1 MKYKGVCHIGSNA
14 WMSHSLR
21 TKWTCVSKILKL
33 QGGTPAGHNSPCFF
47 SHIHLEVITP
57 ANSMAFIIHCF
68 SLLMQ
73 SKIVCKF
80 IIHIRTLYFVR
91 LRLTK
96 RNPVIQSSS
105 VSRNTKRIYYPFP
118 YFLEYM
124 AYGLLEWWS
133 FILNMVSNNEVK
145 VFVSNMWAKCSV

>member
-1 MKYKGVCHIGSNA
+1 MNVWQLNIGHGQAVSPDAGGMVGRQGDVTVSMRQKAIKCVHLSQSGHICNLRDWDTVSETLGNHFQYETPKENGMKYKGVCHIGSNA

-73 SKIVCKF
+73 S
-80 IIHIRTLYFVR
+80 
-91 LRLTK
+91 
-96 RNPVIQSSS
+96 
-105 VSRNTKRIYYPFP
+105 
-118 YFLEYM
+118 
-124 AYGLLEWWS
+124 
-133 FILNMVSNNEVK
+133 
-145 VFVSNMWAKCSV
+145 